1 MNKRLVLFVTLIV
14 SAFFLSCNKEENIDT
29 MSGLY
34 DLYIYD
40 LNKATN
46 TKITDSPT
54 ELENPLA
61 FSKDCKEILF
71 KNDAGIYAV
80 KLDGSDFHVVI
91 PSTSSL
97 INWDISLS
105 NNGNDF
111 AYTKDNGG
119 ALYLMNSD
127 GTNERLITYN
137 IRFKLWKP
145 IWSKDDN
152 LIACCS
158 DSGIVTVNMNGNY
171 EIIST
176 EKPAQWYDW
185 SFDSKKLAYSKYSD
199 NKYSQIFVFDL
210 ETKNESKIT
219 SYPRYCYNAFWRPGK
234 SEIIFTSSTAD
245 YGSDL
250 ILTDADAS
258 DKKTILHQKSIN
270 TPVWSPDGTK
280 IAFIT
285 ENSDLAVIDIDGDNY
300 KVLNNIP
307 GACMTPIWSPDG
319 NYILYNRAIF
329 YN

>member
-1 MNKRLVLFVTLIV
+1 MNKLLVLFVASIV
-14 SAFFLSCNKEENIDT
+14 SALLLSCNKEESIDP

-34 DLYIYD
+34 DLYLYD
-40 LNKATN
+40 FSMATN
-46 TKITDSPT
+46 TNITNSPE

-61 FSKDCKEILF
+61 FSRNNNEILF
-71 KNDAGIYAV
+71 KNDAGVCAV
-80 KLDGSDFHVVI
+80 NLDGSDFHVVI

-137 IRFKLWKP
+137 IPFKLWKP

-158 DSGIVTVNMNGNY
+158 DSGIVAVSLNGNY
-171 EIIST
+171 EIVSS
-176 EKPAQWYDW
+176 EKPAEWYDW

-210 ETKNESKIT
+210 VTKNESKIT
-219 SYPRYCYNAFWRPGK
+219 SYPRYCYNAFWRPGR

-250 ILTDADAS
+250 ILTHADAS
-258 DKKTILHQKSIN
+258 SNKTILHQKSIS

-285 ENSDLAVIDIDGDNY
+285 EDSDLAIIDIDGENY

-307 GACMTPIWSPDG
+307 GACMMPIWSPDG
-319 NYILYNRAIF
+319 KYILYNRAIY